1 MLDWAI
7 PLATPKIGIMPEEFT
22 MRRRLYFVVSDVGSA
37 QRIRDELLLARI
49 EDCHFHVLA
58 KDGIDLQDLHEAS
71 ILQKTDFV
79 HGAEIGLT
87 VGGGIGILAGL
98 LVIMFPPAGINMQLV
113 TVLITAL
120 LGSVFGAWVASMKA
134 SSVPNSR
141 LTQFESAIDAGRILI
156 MVDVPS
162 SRVDEIRGKITSHHP
177 SAMDSG
183 LEPAIPAFP

>member
-1 MLDWAI
+1 
-7 PLATPKIGIMPEEFT
+7 

-37 QRIRDELLLARI
+37 QQIRDELLLARI

-58 KDGIDLQDLHEAS
+58 KDGVDLKDLHEAS

-98 LVIMFPPAGINMQLV
+98 LVILFPPAGINMQLV

-120 LGSVFGAWVASMKA
+120 LGALFGTWVASMKA

-141 LTQFESAIDAGRILI
+141 LIRFESAIEAGRILI

-162 SRVDEIRGKITSHHP
+162 SRVAEIRAKITSHHP
-177 SAMDSG
+177 AAMDSG

>member
-1 MLDWAI
+1 
-7 PLATPKIGIMPEEFT
+7 

-49 EDCHFHVLA
+49 EDGRFHVLA
-58 KDGIDLQDLHEAS
+58 KDGTDLKDLHEAS
-71 ILQKTDFV
+71 ILQKTDLV

-87 VGGGIGILAGL
+87 VGGAIGIVAGL
-98 LVIMFPPAGINMQLV
+98 IVILFPPAGINMQLV

-120 LGSVFGAWVASMKA
+120 LGSLFGVWVASMKA

-141 LTQFESAIDAGRILI
+141 LKCFESAIEAGRLLI

-162 SRVDEIRGKITSHHP
+162 SRVDEIRSMITSHYP
-177 SAMDSG
+177 DAMDSG